1 MTKRLLELAERVLSA
16 ILSGLGCLGL
26 FILIW
31 ALLKVFG
38 AEDPKIENAG
48 IIIFVSM
55 LAIRLINNGLKDVRS
70 LLWEEELDELIR
82 EGSKT
87 EQDAE
92 AEELY
97 EHLEVK

>member
-31 ALLKVFG
+31 ALLRAFG
-38 AEDPKIENAG
+38 SEDPKIENAG

-55 LAIRLINNGLKDVRS
+55 VVIRLINNGLKDVRS

-87 EQDAE
+87 EQDIQAD
-92 AEELY
+92 ELY

>member
-1 MTKRLLELAERVLSA
+1 MTKRLLELAERILSA
-16 ILSGLGCLGL
+16 VLSGLGCVGS
-26 FILIW
+26 FVLIW

-38 AEDPKIENAG
+38 KEDPRIENAG

-87 EQDAE
+87 EQDIQAD
-92 AEELY
+92 ELY